1 MQQEGMKYYD
11 LLASSLDITFSMCVP
26 SFALKTS
33 LVSVG
38 YVALFALKTSL
49 ASVGCVASFALKTS
63 LANVGYVASF
73 ALKTG

>member
-1 MQQEGMKYYD
+1 MQQEGMKYYG
-11 LLASSLDITFSMCVP
+11 LLASSLDMTFSMCVP

-33 LVSVG
+33 LASVG
-38 YVALFALKTSL
+38 Y
-49 ASVGCVASFALKTS
+49 VASFALKTS